1 VSLGGRFVSGVGT
14 MKKMLMC
21 LLGVGMSFSLLTTG
35 FAQEKKNEEK
45 KPEKKQ
51 PDRTVIFKRLDKD
64 GDSKLTKEEFIANR
78 KTDEA
83 KKTAETQFAR
93 RDKNKDGSLSLE
105 EFTATPTKKKPADKK
120 PGEKTPKKT
129 E

>member
-1 VSLGGRFVSGVGT
+1 

-21 LLGVGMSFSLLTTG
+21 LLGVGMSVSLLTTG
-35 FAQEKKNEEK
+35 FAQENKNEEK

-64 GDSKLTKEEFIANR
+64 GDSKLTKEEFVASR

-83 KKTAETQFAR
+83 KKKAETQFTR

-105 EFTATPTKKKPADKK
+105 KFTAEPAKKKPADKK

>member
-1 VSLGGRFVSGVGT
+1 

-21 LLGVGMSFSLLTTG
+21 LLGVGMSVSLLTTG

-45 KPEKKQ
+45 KPEKKK
-51 PDRTVIFKRLDKD
+51 PDPAAVFKRLDKD
-64 GDSKLTKEEFIANR
+64 GDSKVTKEEFVASR

-105 EFTATPTKKKPADKK
+105 EFTATPTKKKPGEKK
-120 PGEKTPKKT
+120 PE
-129 E
+129 